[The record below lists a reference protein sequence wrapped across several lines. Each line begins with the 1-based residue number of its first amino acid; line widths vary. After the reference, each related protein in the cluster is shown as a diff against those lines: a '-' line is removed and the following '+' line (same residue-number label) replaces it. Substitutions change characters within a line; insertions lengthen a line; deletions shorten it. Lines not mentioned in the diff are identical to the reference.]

1 MAYGA
6 AIRGHPTLAPRLIAL
21 VVFTCSL
28 AVLAVATRLTPSAS
42 GHGTHTQ
49 LGLYSCA
56 WPILFDKPC
65 PTCGMTTA
73 FAHAA
78 RGNFGRAF
86 LAQPFGFLLA
96 VGVAGAFWISLHV
109 LATGSAAW
117 QTFRVLTR
125 PRVLWLLLALALAS
139 WAYKWATWTE
149 IPGVPFGT
157 VGSPRPNSTP

>member
-1 MAYGA
+1 
-6 AIRGHPTLAPRLIAL
+6 LIAL
-21 VVFTCSL
+21 AVFACSVAL
-28 AVLAVATRLTPSAS
+28 LAVASRLTPSAS

-96 VGVAGAFWISLHV
+96 LGVAGAFWVSLHV
-109 LATGSAAW
+109 LATGSTAW
-117 QTFRVLTR
+117 RAFGILTR

-139 WAYKWATWTE
+139 WGYKLATWTTD
-149 IPGVPFGT
+149 PDPPYGT
-157 VGSPRPNSTP
+157 VGGLRPNSTP